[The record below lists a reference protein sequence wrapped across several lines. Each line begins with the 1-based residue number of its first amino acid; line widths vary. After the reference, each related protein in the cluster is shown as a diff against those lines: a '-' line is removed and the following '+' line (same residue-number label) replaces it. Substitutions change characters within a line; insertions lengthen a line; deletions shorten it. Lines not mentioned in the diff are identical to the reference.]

1 MPTTVFNYG
10 DWSFWRPY
18 FPPDGYY
25 GESQIAFDGP
35 NRLILIAEGV
45 TLISVKSQI
54 YSVWKRWVQ
63 VPGANNARWPQAMSA
78 VGGDPIT
85 TTEFLGATFFLEN
98 GWRIQPAPGN
108 YILSIEGN
116 LYTREVNGNPV
127 NPTPGVAVSL
137 VRANLVDGRI
147 AITQED
153 YEAIADEVW
162 DELRY
167 EHTGDG
173 SFGQG
178 VESVRGDIIGS
189 VNGNID
195 GNVGGSVLG
204 DVFGDVRGDVLTPTT
219 IKDSVWDEVLD
230 SGSYNV
236 DGSAGKRMWTL
247 QDYGGYEAGSV
258 WIDTVGGSNGVVSD
272 INGTVGLPS
281 SNITAAY
288 TIAENNRLRQFFVN
302 QNSNIDLTGF
312 ASDLT
317 QYRFWGNRWSVNLG
331 GINIDKIIFENCH
344 VNGTGITSV
353 SGAQFNKAIL
363 DNTTI
368 GPSEFH
374 GCYFIDD
381 FTVGSAGDYIFDQ
394 CFSASAGETAINFD
408 MGVAVGTTR
417 VTFTHWSGN
426 IQINNMSTG
435 DIVTIEGTGSV
446 IIDASCNAGNISI
459 RGTISVTDNSA
470 GAVTVTSDA
479 VIDQQ
484 RISDAVWDQVLNAG
498 TYNTAESAG
507 KRLRDIQDLDLVTLQ
522 SSANKIN
529 TDTESITGTLDSY
542 ATPTIRQS
550 LDKIDIDLVSVTA
563 ELTTDDLTTTDQ
575 KLDSIISTVNIIDT
589 NVDKVNL
596 DVESVTGTLDSY
608 NIIPIRTTINDINTK
623 VDTIDTNVI
632 GLLGDTAAIEGKI
645 DTIDNIVD
653 DIQLDTAAIES
664 KVDTANTNISTTQG
678 TVNTINSNVN
688 TIDSIVDQIKQIN
701 TGRWEINRVTNIL
714 TIYNTD
720 GVTPIVQFDLLDNN
734 GQPNSDTVYERVPI

>member
-1 MPTTVFNYG
+1 MPTTTFNYG

-25 GESQIAFDGP
+25 GESKIAFDGP
-35 NRLILIAEGV
+35 NRRILIAEGE

-63 VPGANNARWPQAMSA
+63 VPGSDNARWPQAISA

-116 LYTREVNGNPV
+116 LYTREINGNPV
-127 NPTPGVAVSL
+127 ISTPGVAVSL

-167 EHTGDG
+167 EHTGEG
-173 SFGQG
+173 SFGEG
-178 VESVRGDIIGS
+178 VQSVRGDIYGN
-189 VNGNID
+189 VLFDVQGNID
-195 GNVGGSVLG
+195 GA
-204 DVFGDVRGDVLTPTT
+204 VRGDVLGDIQGDVLGPTNLVNN
-219 IKDSVWDEVLD
+219 IWDKVLD
-230 SGSYNV
+230 SGSHNV
-236 DGSAGKRMWTL
+236 DGSAGKRLWTL

-258 WIDTVGGSNGVVSD
+258 WIDTLDGTNGVVSD
-272 INGTVGLPS
+272 INGTVGLPV

-288 TIAENNRLRQFFVN
+288 TIAENNRINQFFVN

-312 ASDLT
+312 SSDLT
-317 QYRFWGNRWSVNLG
+317 QYRFWGNKWSVNLG

-344 VNGTGITSV
+344 VNGAGTTSV

-363 DNTTI
+363 DDVTI

-374 GCYFIDD
+374 GCYFIDN
-381 FTVGSAGDYIFDQ
+381 FTVGSAGEYIFDQ

-408 MGVAVGTTR
+408 MGSGVGATE

-426 IQINNMSTG
+426 VQINNMSTG
-435 DIVTIEGTGSV
+435 DVVTIEGTGNV
-446 IIDASCNAGNISI
+446 IVDASSNGGNLSI

-484 RISDAVWDQVLNAG
+484 RISDAVWDQVLNVG
-498 TYNTAESAG
+498 TYNDVDSAG
-507 KRLRDIQDLDLVTLQ
+507 RRLRELQDSDVPALQ
-522 SSANKIN
+522 GTVDGVEAKV
-529 TDTESITGTLDSY
+529 DT
-542 ATPTIRQS
+542 
-550 LDKIDIDLVSVTA
+550 IDTVV
-563 ELTTDDLTTTDQ
+563 
-575 KLDSIISTVNIIDT
+575 DSIQIDT
-589 NVDKVNL
+589 
-596 DVESVTGTLDSY
+596 DS
-608 NIIPIRTTINDINTK
+608 IETK
-623 VDTIDTNVI
+623 VDTIDAVV
-632 GLLGDTAAIEGKI
+632 DAIEV
-645 DTIDNIVD
+645 DT
-653 DIQLDTAAIES
+653 TSIET
-664 KVDTANTNISTTQG
+664 KVDTANTNINTIDTVVDSIQVDTNNIETKVDTANANITNIDGDIATVDTKVTQLGTDVSNIDTNVTNVQNTT
-678 TVNTINSNVN
+678 NTINSRVT
-688 TIDSIVDQIKQIN
+688 TIDNIVDQIKQIN
-701 TGRWEINRVTNIL
+701 TGRWKIDRVTSVL
-714 TIYNTD
+714 TIYDTNGT
-720 GVTPIVQFDLLDNN
+720 TPLFQFDLKDDTGAAN
-734 GQPNSDTVYERVPI
+734 PDTVYERVPI

>member
-1 MPTTVFNYG
+1 MPTTTFNYG

-25 GESQIAFDGP
+25 GESRIAFDGP
-35 NRLILIAEGV
+35 NRLILISEGV
-45 TLISVKSQI
+45 TLISVKREI

-63 VPGANNARWPQAMSA
+63 VPGSNNSRWPQAISA

-178 VESVRGDIIGS
+178 VASIRGD
-189 VNGNID
+189 VVGNIT
-195 GNVGGSVLG
+195 GNVEGNVEGSLLDDVLG
-204 DVFGDVRGDVLTPTT
+204 NIKGDVEGDVLTPTT
-219 IKDSVWDEVLD
+219 ISKNVWDEIID
-230 SGSYNV
+230 SPNHSIDN
-236 DGSAGKRMWTL
+236 SAGKRMWTM
-247 QDYGGYEAGSV
+247 QDYGGYQGGSV
-258 WIDTVGGSNGVVSD
+258 WIDT
-272 INGTVGLPS
+272 INGNPGTSNDIHGTVLLPS
-281 SNITAAY
+281 SNIANAY
-288 TIAENNRLRQFFVN
+288 TIAENNKLKQFFVN

-317 QYRFWGNRWSVNLG
+317 QYRFWGNKWSVNLG
-331 GINIDKIIFENCH
+331 GINIDKVIFENCH
-344 VNGTGITSV
+344 VNGIGQTSV

-363 DNTTI
+363 DNVQI

-374 GCYFIDD
+374 GCYFIDN
-381 FTVGSAGDYIFDQ
+381 FTVNSAGDYIFDQ

-408 MGVAVGTTR
+408 MGAAVGATK

-435 DIVTIEGTGSV
+435 DILTIEGTGNV
-446 IIDASCNAGNISI
+446 IIDSSCNAGDISI

-470 GAVTVTSDA
+470 GAVSVTSDA

-498 TYNTAESAG
+498 TYDTADSAG
-507 KRLRDIQDLDLVTLQ
+507 KRLRDIQDIGLTTIQ
-522 SSANKIN
+522 S
-529 TDTESITGTLDSY
+529 TV
-542 ATPTIRQS
+542 
-550 LDKIDIDLVSVTA
+550 DKIGIDMVSVTA
-563 ELTTDDLTTTDQ
+563 ELLVGDATTTDQ
-575 KLDSIISTVNIIDT
+575 KLDTIISSVNIIDT
-589 NVDKVNL
+589 NVNKTNL
-596 DVESVTGTLDSY
+596 DVESLTSTLDSY
-608 NIIPIRTTINDINTK
+608 NIIPIRTTIDDINTK
-623 VDTIDTNVI
+623 IDSVESNVI
-632 GLLGDTAAIEGKI
+632 NILSDTSAIETKV
-645 DTIDNIVD
+645 DVIDNVVD
-653 DIQLDTAAIES
+653 DIQLDTSAIET
-664 KVDTANTNISTTQG
+664 KVDNINTNVSGIQS
-678 TVNTINSNVN
+678 TVNTINGNISD
-688 TIDSIVDQIKQIN
+688 IIQIN
-701 TGRWEINRVTNIL
+701 TGRWKIDRITSVL
-714 TIYNTD
+714 TIYDSNGT
-720 GVTPIVQFDLLDNN
+720 TPLYQFDLKD
-734 GQPNSDTVYERVPI
+734 DTGAANPDSVYERVPI

>member
-1 MPTTVFNYG
+1 MPTTTFNYG

-18 FPPDGYY
+18 FPPDGFY
-25 GESQIAFDGP
+25 GESKIAFDGP
-35 NRLILIAEGV
+35 NKLILIAEGE

-63 VPGANNARWPQAMSA
+63 VPGANNARWPQAISA

-127 NPTPGVAVSL
+127 NATPGVAVSL

-167 EHTGDG
+167 EHTGEG
-173 SFGQG
+173 SFGEG
-178 VESVRGDIIGS
+178 IESVRGDIF
-189 VNGNID
+189 
-195 GNVGGSVLG
+195 GSVLF
-204 DVFGDVRGDVLTPTT
+204 DVKGNVDGAVKGDVLGDIQGDVLAPTGLVDK
-219 IKDSVWDEVLD
+219 IWDEVLD
-230 SGSYNV
+230 SGSHNV
-236 DGSAGKRMWTL
+236 DGSAGKRLWTL

-258 WIDTVGGSNGVVSD
+258 WIDTIDGTNGVVSD
-272 INGTVGLPS
+272 INGTVGLPVN
-281 SNITAAY
+281 NITAAY
-288 TIAENNRLRQFFVN
+288 TIAENNRLNQFFVN

-312 ASDLT
+312 TSDLT
-317 QYRFWGNRWSVNLG
+317 QYRFWGNKWSVNLG

-344 VNGTGITSV
+344 VNGVGTTSV
-353 SGAQFNKAIL
+353 SGAQFNKTIL
-363 DNTTI
+363 DEVTI

-381 FTVGSAGDYIFDQ
+381 FTVGSAGEYIFDQ

-408 MGVAVGTTR
+408 MGSAVGATE

-435 DIVTIEGTGSV
+435 DIVTIEGTGNV
-446 IIDASCNAGNISI
+446 IVDATSNGGSLSI

-484 RISDAVWDQVLNAG
+484 RISDAVWDQVLNVG
-498 TYNTAESAG
+498 TYNDVDSAG
-507 KRLRDIQDLDLVTLQ
+507 RRLRELQDSDVPALQ
-522 SSANKIN
+522 G
-529 TDTESITGTLDSY
+529 TVDGVES
-542 ATPTIRQS
+542 
-550 LDKIDIDLVSVTA
+550 KIDTVDSVV
-563 ELTTDDLTTTDQ
+563 
-575 KLDSIISTVNIIDT
+575 DSIQIDT
-589 NVDKVNL
+589 
-596 DVESVTGTLDSY
+596 DS
-608 NIIPIRTTINDINTK
+608 IETK
-623 VDTIDTNVI
+623 VDTIDAVV
-632 GLLGDTAAIEGKI
+632 DAIEV
-645 DTIDNIVD
+645 DT
-653 DIQLDTAAIES
+653 TSIET
-664 KVDTANTNISTTQG
+664 KVDTANTNITTLDG
-678 TVNTINSNVN
+678 KVDTVDTVVDRIEVDTTSIETKVDTVFEILALATIQVVEEEDNGF
-688 TIDSIVDQIKQIN
+688 DFQIAIN
-701 TGRWEINRVTNIL
+701 TLENMTFDSDNGIKGTGLERELYEHNRYLKEIVKDTIRGLKDWEEGYNYYLEDGNDSRAEDKYWEGDININPSVEGIQNL
-714 TIYNTD
+714 KSLY
-720 GVTPIVQFDLLDNN
+720 PDLKK
-734 GQPNSDTVYERVPI
+734 SCES

>member
-1 MPTTVFNYG
+1 MPTTTFNYG

-25 GESQIAFDGP
+25 GESRISFDGP

-45 TLISVKSQI
+45 TQISVKREI

-63 VPGANNARWPQAMSA
+63 VPGANNARWPQALA
-78 VGGDPIT
+78 AAGGDPIT

-98 GWRIQPAPGN
+98 GWRIKPAAGN
-108 YILSIEGN
+108 YIISIEGN

-127 NPTPGVAVSL
+127 VPQPGVSVSL

-189 VNGNID
+189 VNGNVD

-204 DVFGDVRGDVLTPTT
+204 DVLGDVQGDVLTPTT
-219 IKDSVWDEVLD
+219 ITDSVWDEVLD
-230 SGSYNV
+230 SGSHNV
-236 DGSAGKRMWTL
+236 DGSAGKRLWTL

-258 WIDTVGGSNGVVSD
+258 WIDTLGGSNGVVSD

-288 TIAENNRLRQFFVN
+288 TIAENNQLKQFFVN

-312 ASDLT
+312 SSDLT

-344 VNGTGITSV
+344 VNGTGTTSV

-363 DNTTI
+363 DDVTI

-381 FTVGSAGDYIFDQ
+381 FTVGSAGEYRFDQ

-408 MGVAVGTTR
+408 MGSGVGATE

-426 IQINNMSTG
+426 VQINNMSTG
-435 DIVTIEGTGSV
+435 DIVTIEGTGNV
-446 IIDASCNAGNISI
+446 IIDSSCNAGDISI
-459 RGTISVTDNSA
+459 RGTVSVTDNSA

-484 RISDAVWDQVLNAG
+484 RISDAVWDQVLNVG
-498 TYNTAESAG
+498 TYNDVDSAG
-507 KRLRDIQDLDLVTLQ
+507 RRLRELQDSDVPALQ
-522 SSANKIN
+522 GTVDGVEAKV
-529 TDTESITGTLDSY
+529 DT
-542 ATPTIRQS
+542 
-550 LDKIDIDLVSVTA
+550 IDTVV
-563 ELTTDDLTTTDQ
+563 
-575 KLDSIISTVNIIDT
+575 DSIQIDT
-589 NVDKVNL
+589 
-596 DVESVTGTLDSY
+596 DS
-608 NIIPIRTTINDINTK
+608 IETK
-623 VDTIDTNVI
+623 VDTIDAVV
-632 GLLGDTAAIEGKI
+632 DAIEV
-645 DTIDNIVD
+645 DT
-653 DIQLDTAAIES
+653 TSIET
-664 KVDTANTNISTTQG
+664 KVDTANTNINTIDTVVDSIQVDTNSIETKVDTANTNINTVNTTTSNIDTTVTNTQS
-678 TVNTINSNVN
+678 TVNTINANVN
-688 TIDSIVDQIKQIN
+688 TIDGIVDQIKQIN

-714 TIYNTD
+714 TIYDTD
-720 GVTPIVQFDLLDNN
+720 GTTPIVQFDLLDNN

>member
-1 MPTTVFNYG
+1 MPTTTFNYG

-18 FPPDGYY
+18 FPPDGFY
-25 GESQIAFDGP
+25 GESRISFDGP
-35 NRLILIAEGV
+35 NKLILISEGV
-45 TLISVKSQI
+45 RLISVKREI

-63 VPGANNARWPQAMSA
+63 VPGANNARWPQAISA

-98 GWRIQPAPGN
+98 GWRIQPPEGN

-127 NPTPGVAVSL
+127 NSTPGVAVSL

-167 EHTGDG
+167 EHTGEG

-178 VESVRGDIIGS
+178 VESVRGDI
-189 VNGNID
+189 VGNIT
-195 GNVGGSVLG
+195 GNVQGNLEGSVLS

-219 IKDSVWDEVLD
+219 ISENVWDEVLD
-230 SGSYNV
+230 SGSHNI
-236 DGSAGKRMWTL
+236 DGSAAKRIRTL

-258 WIDTVGGSNGVVSD
+258 WIDTTDGTAGIVNN

-281 SNITAAY
+281 INILNAY
-288 TIAENNRLRQFFVN
+288 TIAENNRINQFFVN

-312 ASDLT
+312 SSDLT
-317 QYRFWGNRWSVNLG
+317 QYRFWGNKWSVNLG

-344 VNGTGITSV
+344 VNGTGTTSV

-363 DNTTI
+363 DDVTI

-374 GCYFIDD
+374 GCYFIDN
-381 FTVGSAGDYIFDQ
+381 FTVGSAGRYIFDQ

-408 MGVAVGTTR
+408 MGSGVGATE

-426 IQINNMSTG
+426 VQINNMSTG
-435 DIVTIEGTGSV
+435 DIVTIEGTGNV
-446 IIDASCNAGNISI
+446 IVDASSNGGNLSI

-484 RISDAVWDQVLNAG
+484 RISDAVWDQVLNVG
-498 TYNTAESAG
+498 TYNDVDSAG
-507 KRLRDIQDLDLVTLQ
+507 RRLRELQDSDVPALQ
-522 SSANKIN
+522 
-529 TDTESITGTLDSY
+529 GTVDGVE
-542 ATPTIRQS
+542 A
-550 LDKIDIDLVSVTA
+550 KIDTIDTVV
-563 ELTTDDLTTTDQ
+563 
-575 KLDSIISTVNIIDT
+575 DSIQIDT
-589 NVDKVNL
+589 
-596 DVESVTGTLDSY
+596 DS
-608 NIIPIRTTINDINTK
+608 IETK
-623 VDTIDTNVI
+623 VDTIDAVVDAIEVDTTSIETKV
-632 GLLGDTAAIEGKI
+632 DTANTNISTI
-645 DTIDNIVD
+645 DTVVD
-653 DIQLDTAAIES
+653 SIQVDTNSIES
-664 KVDTANTNISTTQG
+664 KVDTANTNINTIDTVVDSIQVDTNNIETKVDTANANITNIDGDISTVDTKVTQLG
-678 TVNTINSNVN
+678 TDISNVDTNVTNVQNTTNTINSKVT
-688 TIDSIVDQIKQIN
+688 TIDTIVDQIKQIN
-701 TGRWEINRVTNIL
+701 TGRWKIDRVTSVL
-714 TIYNTD
+714 TIYDTNGT
-720 GVTPIVQFDLLDNN
+720 TPLFQFNLKDDTGAAN
-734 GQPNSDTVYERVPI
+734 PDTVYERVPI